1 MELEAQDIHE
11 KQFNDAW
18 RGYNQEEVDDF
29 LDEVA
34 ETVDRLQRENRSL
47 RQRVGELDESVATSR
62 NAEAML
68 KKTLVSAQQAAEE
81 AIAVAKRKAEQL
93 IREAEER
100 ARRAAEES
108 SRRSAET
115 EREHATRK
123 RTLDADIERL
133 KAFEADL
140 KNRLKSFLE
149 QQQRALDDLRSEPAR
164 SVRPAPSRGA
174 EPGASTNEEHPG
186 RAARDRSAMGRQ
198 RERG

>member
-1 MELEAQDIHE
+1 MELEASHIHE

-34 ETVDRLQRENRSL
+34 ETVDRLHRENRSL
-47 RQRVGELDESVATSR
+47 RQRVSELDETVSTSR

-81 AIAVAKRKAEQL
+81 AIAIAKRKAEQL

-100 ARRAAEES
+100 ARRSAEET

-123 RTLDADIERL
+123 RSLDADIERL
-133 KAFEADL
+133 KAYESE
-140 KNRLKSFLE
+140 LKSRLRNFLE
-149 QQQRALDDLRSEPAR
+149 QQQRALDDLQA
-164 SVRPAPSRGA
+164 RPAAVLRTAGRPEAKPVEDRDERGRT
-174 EPGASTNEEHPG
+174 ASG
-186 RAARDRSAMGRQ
+186 RRDR
-198 RERG
+198 

>member
-1 MELEAQDIHE
+1 MELEASHIHE
-11 KQFNDAW
+11 KQFHDAW

-34 ETVDRLQRENRSL
+34 EVVDRLHRENRSL
-47 RQRVGELDESVATSR
+47 RQRVSELDETVATSR

-123 RTLDADIERL
+123 RSLDADIERL
-133 KAFEADL
+133 RAFEADL
-140 KNRLKSFLE
+140 RARLKAFLE
-149 QQQRALDDLRSEPAR
+149 QQQRMLEELQP
-164 SVRPAPSRGA
+164 RGVK
-174 EPGASTNEEHPG
+174 
-186 RAARDRSAMGRQ
+186 SAKP
-198 RERG
+198 

>member
-1 MELEAQDIHE
+1 MELEASHIHE
-11 KQFNDAW
+11 KQFHDAW

-34 ETVDRLQRENRSL
+34 EMVDRLQRENRSL
-47 RQRVGELDESVATSR
+47 RQRVAELDETVATSR

-100 ARRAAEES
+100 AKRAAEES
-108 SRRSAET
+108 SRRSAES

-123 RTLDADIERL
+123 RSLDADIERL
-133 KAFEADL
+133 RTFEGDL
-140 KNRLKSFLE
+140 RARLKAFLE
-149 QQQRALDDLRSEPAR
+149 QQQRVLDELEPRPPQALRS
-164 SVRPAPSRGA
+164 RG
-174 EPGASTNEEHPG
+174 EGRTEGRRDEGQRGRTAS
-186 RAARDRSAMGRQ
+186 GRQ
-198 RERG
+198 ER

>member
-1 MELEAQDIHE
+1 MELEASHIHE

-34 ETVDRLQRENRSL
+34 ETVDRLHRENRSL
-47 RQRVGELDESVATSR
+47 RQRVSELDETVATSR

-100 ARRAAEES
+100 ARRSAEES
-108 SRRSAET
+108 SRRSAAT

-123 RTLDADIERL
+123 RSLDADIERL
-133 KAFEADL
+133 RAFEGDL
-140 KNRLKSFLE
+140 KARLKGFLE
-149 QQQRALDDLRSEPAR
+149 QQQRALDDLEG
-164 SVRPAPSRGA
+164 RPPQVLRTAGGAAGSASGAGNRPEEGQRGRT
-174 EPGASTNEEHPG
+174 ASG
-186 RAARDRSAMGRQ
+186 RPDR
-198 RERG
+198 

>member
-1 MELEAQDIHE
+1 MELEASDIHE

-47 RQRVGELDESVATSR
+47 RQRVAELDETVATSR

-123 RTLDADIERL
+123 RTLDADIDRLRAFEGDLKARL
-133 KAFEADL
+133 KG
-140 KNRLKSFLE
+140 FLE
-149 QQQRALDDLRSEPAR
+149 QQQRALDDLEDPSPRVMRTDRAVEA
-164 SVRPAPSRGA
+164 RPASSGSRA
-174 EPGASTNEEHPG
+174 DEALRG
-186 RAARDRSAMGRQ
+186 RAAPGRK
-198 RERG
+198 ER

>member
-1 MELEAQDIHE
+1 MELEASHIHE

-34 ETVDRLQRENRSL
+34 ETVDRLHRENRSL
-47 RQRVGELDESVATSR
+47 RQRVSELDETVANSR

-100 ARRAAEES
+100 ARRSAEET
-108 SRRSAET
+108 SRRSAAS

-123 RTLDADIERL
+123 QVLDADIQRLRSFENELKSRL
-133 KAFEADL
+133 KT
-140 KNRLKSFLE
+140 FLE
-149 QQQRALDDLRSEPAR
+149 QQQRALDDLESRPPQVAR
-164 SVRPAPSRGA
+164 
-174 EPGASTNEEHPG
+174 T
-186 RAARDRSAMGRQ
+186 
-198 RERG
+198 ER